1 MPKTGKQSRHYLKT
15 INMKRVSLLIL
26 LLSFLTCSF
35 AQENETERK
44 LGVRQLELKMIENVP
59 SKNPF
64 ALSCKCDNNLVK
76 DGSFRTVTVTGSDI
90 NGNSPYWKK
99 SSGTPQWS
107 PTMGACDSGFVSMWG
122 NKTIGE
128 SISQPNVPFVP
139 GKKYRITFNARF
151 INQTG
156 PANSFVRFRFFSG
169 GLPIGYS
176 QNITNTGW
184 ATYTLP
190 DWIAPSPGSTAIT
203 IAPENDNTESDGTK
217 VSWGQID
224 NVCVQE
230 VSCNCGKWGT
240 TAVSSTGFDKKVK
253 CGQTVTIK
261 RGVPVTI
268 KPSYFCSGGCEAKYT
283 ATLTSPSGKV
293 QNFSGNSFSFT
304 AAELCNY
311 RLTITPICGDKKCE
325 PCSINFFSTIGCP
338 GDVTGRSKL
347 DELTDVVSLGEFT
360 HGNFSAGTF
369 TAVDINSN
377 GEMVDIPNGSYKLQL
392 DKEGTKLLDAK
403 GTVIRNWKQ
412 VPGNIP
418 PGLDCEQQ
426 EDLQFQQF
434 RQNQLPGL
442 IAAANQQCRANMY
455 CLIIY
460 CNSQPR
466 VAYTMLIKPTLR
478 KCMIYEAAQ
487 YQAAIRFYEP
497 Q

>member
-1 MPKTGKQSRHYLKT
+1 
-15 INMKRVSLLIL
+15 MKRVSLLIL

-44 LGVRQLELKMIENVP
+44 LGVRQLELKMIKNVP

-122 NKTIGE
+122 NKTVGE
-128 SISQPNVPFVP
+128 SISQTAVPFVP

-156 PANSFVRFRFFSG
+156 PANQFVRFRFYSG
-169 GLPIGYS
+169 GILIGYS
-176 QNITNTGW
+176 PNISDTGW
-184 ATYTLP
+184 ATYTVP
-190 DWIAPSPGSTAIT
+190 DWIAPSPGNTAIT
-203 IAPENDNTESDGTK
+203 IAPENDYTESDGNK

-240 TAVSSTGFDKKVK
+240 TAVSSTGFDRKIK

-268 KPSYFCSGGCEAKYT
+268 KPAYSCTGGCEAKYT
-283 ATLTSPSGKV
+283 AALTSPSGRV
-293 QNFSGNSFSFT
+293 QNFTGNSFSFT

-325 PCSINFFSTIGCP
+325 PCTINFFSTIGCP
-338 GDVTGRSKL
+338 GDVTGGSKF
-347 DELTDVVSLGEFT
+347 DDLTDVVSLGEFIP
-360 HGNFSAGTF
+360 GNLSASAF
-369 TAVDINSN
+369 AALDINSE

-392 DKEGTKLLDAK
+392 DKGGPKLLDAK
-403 GTVIRNWKQ
+403 GSAVRNWQ
-412 VPGNIP
+412 RIP
-418 PGLDCEQQ
+418 DNTSPGLDCQQQ
-426 EDLQFQQF
+426 EDLQWQQF

-442 IAAANQQCRANMY
+442 LSTANQQCRAIGY
-455 CLIIY
+455 CLTIY
-460 CNSQPR
+460 CDGQPS
-466 VAYTMLIKPTLR
+466 VSYLMLIKPTNPR
-478 KCMIYEAAQ
+478 CRVFTAEQYRAAFK
-487 YQAAIRFYEP
+487 IRELTAN
-497 Q
+497 